1 MNPPAPHALIDA
13 TLARLRSRRGCRTQ
27 SASVRFT
34 LATPW
39 DASRPEADL
48 TAVFEA
54 REGRLR
60 AFVTDRT
67 EAAHAAA
74 EFEAAADAAG
84 AAIVDWQRPL
94 ALDTAIVE
102 KPWGRECWYTGVEA
116 RGVSRVTDG
125 RHATPLP
132 WVLALDPAGFQGGA
146 PLVLAK
152 RLEPHAEPV
161 RGDLYFEMHEAKRE
175 VYVVTAVD
183 RRVWPDGTGAIR
195 FGMNA
200 ALRRRYG
207 DDARF
212 RADYLAAVRRY
223 EAVRRAIDAG
233 RSDAA
238 ALAEERRLRAGMDAF
253 TTLCE
258 LRVGDVVQ
266 VPTFFPHALQ
276 HGVRV
281 IELQTPVYERRI
293 LSFAQSTPTQD
304 RWDTGDVID
313 TLSLDA
319 HALASIDTLADDG
332 TVRVERIARFT
343 DFEAYRIRLAPG
355 AQHRLEGADTHRLCV
370 AVDGALAVNSHT
382 LAAED
387 ACLLPVAFGA
397 IDLRDASGLG
407 ATCIVAVPQR

>member
-1 MNPPAPHALIDA
+1 LNPPAPHALIDA
-13 TLARLRSRRGCRTQ
+13 TLARLRSPRGCRTQ

>member
-1 MNPPAPHALIDA
+1 LNPPAPHALIDA